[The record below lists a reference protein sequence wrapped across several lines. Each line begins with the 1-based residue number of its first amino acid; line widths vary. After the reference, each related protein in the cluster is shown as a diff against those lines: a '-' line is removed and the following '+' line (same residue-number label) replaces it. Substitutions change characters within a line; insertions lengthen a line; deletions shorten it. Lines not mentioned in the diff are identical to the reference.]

1 VRGLDARV
9 RETPPQQV
17 PETVVE
23 GAVGDRVTV
32 VASRVRPFGGPP
44 GPVGEFDGHPSA
56 PVLREA
62 RLERVVDAQFVE
74 TDVSDG
80 ASVSEAIDATVE
92 TYEGLDVLVNNAG
105 ISHEGTV
112 EETDPEEWHRV
123 LEVNLTGV
131 YNGVRHA
138 VPHLKES
145 PAPRV
150 VNVASQLA
158 FVAQPR
164 KPAYVAS
171 KGGVV
176 SLTRSLAL
184 DYADVPIQV
193 NAVCPGVVE
202 TELTREA
209 LAADDRRAAFE
220 ARTPLPYLG
229 EPDDVGAVATFLA
242 SDHARFVTGQSFVV
256 DGGYTIQ

>member
-1 VRGLDARV
+1 MEIDLAGRTAVVTGASSGIGRGIALRLAGAGARVAVADVDRTPPTGAELTTVERV
-9 RETPPQQV
+9 RE
-17 PETVVE
+17 E
-23 GAVGDRVTV
+23 G
-32 VASRVRPFGGPP
+32 
-44 GPVGEFDGHPSA
+44 GE
-56 PVLREA
+56 
-62 RLERVVDAQFVE
+62 AQFVE

-145 PAPRV
+145 SAPRV

-184 DYADVPIQV
+184 DYADVPIPV

-209 LAADDRRAAFE
+209 LADDDRRAAFE

-229 EPDDVGAVATFLA
+229 EPDDVGAMATFLA